1 MQNLLIKKNSIYTVI
16 LCFVSILLFTSCKDG
31 AFFDQFQST
40 NGTWK
45 RGDIKKFTFEQKD
58 TVGRYD
64 ILIRLRTNEAYPFSN
79 IFLIVKTYGPEEQ
92 TMVDTVQYVM
102 ANPDG
107 TLMGNGF
114 TDTKLSDLY
123 FRENFRFKTPGV
135 YKLEIEHAIRNA
147 DDVDGVGSLDGIT
160 DVGVIIEKKK

>member
-1 MQNLLIKKNSIYTVI
+1 MAI
-16 LCFVSILLFTSCKDG
+16 LGILSVLLFTSCKDQ

-40 NGTWK
+40 NGAWE
-45 RGDIKKFTFEQKD
+45 RNDIKKFTFEQKD
-58 TVGRYD
+58 TVGRYN

-79 IFLIVKTYGPEEQ
+79 IFLIVKTYSPDNQ
-92 TMVDTVQYVM
+92 TLIDTVQYAM

-107 TLMGNGF
+107 TLMGDGF

-135 YKLEIEHAIRNA
+135 YKMEIEHAIRNA
-147 DDVDGVGSLDGIT
+147 DDVDGMTSLEGIT
-160 DVGVIIEKKK
+160 DVGVKIEKKN